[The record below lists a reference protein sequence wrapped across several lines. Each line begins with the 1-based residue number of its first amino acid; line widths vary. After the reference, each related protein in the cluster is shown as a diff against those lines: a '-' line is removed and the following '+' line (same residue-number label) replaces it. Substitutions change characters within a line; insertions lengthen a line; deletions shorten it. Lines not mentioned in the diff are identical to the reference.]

1 MAKKNYAT
9 QNDKKVALGTCIC
22 KLRKDKGFSLRDFAK
37 MIDLAPSNLSYLE
50 RGVNVPTAEVYQK
63 ILDILN
69 PIGSHRKDL
78 DELFT
83 SIRNAPPPDVCGVLL
98 KNYEL
103 GEKLRILDNVKL
115 SPQQLEKVEEL
126 FLSFK
131 SC

>member
-1 MAKKNYAT
+1 MARKNYAT
-9 QNDKKVALGTCIC
+9 QNDKKVALGTYIC
-22 KLRKDKGFSLRDFAK
+22 KLRKDKGYSLRDFAK

-50 RGVNVPTAEVYQK
+50 RGVNVPTAEIYQR
-63 ILDILN
+63 IIDVLN
-69 PIGSHRKDL
+69 PIERHRKDL

-126 FLSFK
+126 FLTFK